1 MEWVSIKD
9 KLPNNDDYVLI
20 VHKFGTAIGF
30 FSKDNKWHS
39 KQFPKN
45 ELKTVSFWCNIPELP
60 IKTTKRE
67 KSNQPRRITKT
78 KDFPQN
84 ILCAVFGQE
93 EYENIIQNSELC
105 LVNQRFEKMLN
116 TLTDREKKVIFLRW
130 ECNYSM
136 AKAGKYFGLS
146 AERIRQIECK
156 IFRKLRFPTRA
167 EFIKT
172 GRDVEAEKQ
181 KRLQEIM
188 KQKEEKYRN
197 LEFDKIKIEEL
208 DFSVRPFNIL
218 KRAGYNTLKDLL
230 LATDD
235 DLRKIRNLGPH
246 SFNEIKDKLKKYMEA
261 VQE

>member
-1 MEWVSIKD
+1 MEWVSIND

-20 VHKFGTAIGF
+20 VHRFGTAIGF
-30 FSKDNKWHS
+30 FSKDSKWHS

-60 IKTTKRE
+60 IKTTKRD
-67 KSNQPRRITKT
+67 KSKI
-78 KDFPQN
+78 KDYPQN

-93 EYENIIQNSELC
+93 EYENIIQNAELC

-116 TLTDREKKVIFLRW
+116 TLNDREKKVIFLRW
-130 ECNYSM
+130 ECNYTM
-136 AKAGKYFGLS
+136 TQTGEYFGVS
-146 AERIRQIECK
+146 KERIRQIECN
-156 IFRKLRFPTRA
+156 IFRKLRHPTRA

-172 GRDVEAEKQ
+172 GRDMEAEKQ

-208 DFSVRPFNIL
+208 DFSVRPFNAL
-218 KRAGYNTLKDLL
+218 RRAGYNTLKDLL
-230 LATDD
+230 LVTDD
-235 DLRKIRNLGPH
+235 DFRKIKGMGLN
-246 SFNEIKDKLKKYMEA
+246 SFNEIKDKLKKYRDA